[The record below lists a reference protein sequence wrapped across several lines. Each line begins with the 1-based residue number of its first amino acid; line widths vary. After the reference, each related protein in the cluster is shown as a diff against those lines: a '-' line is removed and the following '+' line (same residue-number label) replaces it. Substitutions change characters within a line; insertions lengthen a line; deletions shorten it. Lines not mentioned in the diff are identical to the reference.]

1 MTSFTEMK
9 FIQAEIELMLNND
22 VSAAEVALSEAITA
36 SIEKLTGDT
45 DTTYVNTHST
55 LSTLSNNDER
65 LEQIILQ
72 KYIAMYSN
80 GIEPWTDY
88 RRTGY
93 PELIPVSNG
102 INSFNLNGEI
112 PRRVSYPQS
121 ELDLN
126 NDNVPIKDGNLQT
139 SLWWDN

>member
-1 MTSFTEMK
+1 
-9 FIQAEIELMLNND
+9 
-22 VSAAEVALSEAITA
+22 
-36 SIEKLTGDT
+36 
-45 DTTYVNTHST
+45 
-55 LSTLSNNDER
+55 
-65 LEQIILQ
+65 
-72 KYIAMYSN
+72 
-80 GIEPWTDY
+80 WTDY